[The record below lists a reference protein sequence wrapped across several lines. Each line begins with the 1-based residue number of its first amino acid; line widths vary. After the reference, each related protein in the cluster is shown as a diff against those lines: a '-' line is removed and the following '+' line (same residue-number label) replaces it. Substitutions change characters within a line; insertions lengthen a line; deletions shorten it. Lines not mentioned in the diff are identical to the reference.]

1 MPHMYAHFLGNDTPP
16 CSVAGY
22 TRELHAFVEKLSVGE
37 VATVLKRHYVMD
49 CNKRWVRVQIAV
61 EGLVDGKGA
70 AAEGGD

>member
-1 MPHMYAHFLGNDTPP
+1 MPHMYAQFLGKDAPP
-16 CSVAGY
+16 CSAAGY
-22 TRELHAFVEKLSVGE
+22 ARELHAFVEKLSVGE
-37 VATVLKRHYVMD
+37 VATVVKRHYAMD